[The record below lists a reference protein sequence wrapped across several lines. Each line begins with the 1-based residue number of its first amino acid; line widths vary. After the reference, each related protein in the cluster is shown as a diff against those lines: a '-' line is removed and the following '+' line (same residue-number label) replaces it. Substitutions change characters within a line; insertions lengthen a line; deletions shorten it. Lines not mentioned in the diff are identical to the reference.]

1 MKLKP
6 FLLLAISSLF
16 LTACSTSNDTDLS
29 SASALPQEC
38 VRLKD
43 ASIKFM
49 AAQGDPNP
57 EEKWNKIEQKLRDSL
72 KNNKQNGILQCQNV
86 ALKTER
92 VHEFLFSEEAKKQPK
107 ECLEAKKNSI
117 ILLDL
122 TEKDEDRA
130 NLEREQIERDIQQI
144 MKKGGKK
151 AAVKECEKANKMMLM
166 MIEHVA
172 G

>member
-1 MKLKP
+1 MKFKP
-6 FLLLAISSLF
+6 FLLFAISSLF
-16 LTACSTSNDTDLS
+16 LTACSTANDVKS
-29 SASALPQEC
+29 SSSLPQEC
-38 VRLKD
+38 VRLKEV
-43 ASIKFM
+43 SIKFM

-57 EEKWNKIEQKLRDSL
+57 EGKWKKIEQKLRNSL
-72 KNNKQNGILQCQNV
+72 ENDKQNGIQQCKNA

-92 VHEFLFSEEAKKQPK
+92 VHEFLFSETAQKQPK

-117 ILLDL
+117 ILSDL
-122 TEKDEDRA
+122 TKTDEDRA

-144 MKKGGKK
+144 MKKSGKK
-151 AAVKECEKANKMMLM
+151 AAVKECEKANKMILM